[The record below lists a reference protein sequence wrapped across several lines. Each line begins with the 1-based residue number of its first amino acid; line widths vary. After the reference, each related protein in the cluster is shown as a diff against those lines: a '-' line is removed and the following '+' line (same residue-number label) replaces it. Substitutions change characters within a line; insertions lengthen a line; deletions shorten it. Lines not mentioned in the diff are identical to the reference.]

1 MRYGDGGTVRHA
13 HLQEEPRPVL
23 PFKRIDHVSF
33 ATPSIDDS
41 LAWFA
46 ALFGAKEVERTRVE
60 GEGFTFATLEIPNAQ
75 IQLELIEPLGE
86 NSFVARFLEERGPG
100 FHHMTVIVDDV
111 RRAAAEL
118 AAHDIR
124 PFGGV
129 RGDGKWKQ
137 TFIHPKDS
145 GGILFQLVERKD

>member
-1 MRYGDGGTVRHA
+1 M
-13 HLQEEPRPVL
+13 L
-23 PFKRIDHVSF
+23 PFQRIDHVSF

-46 ALFGAKEVERTRVE
+46 ALFGAKQVERHRVE
-60 GEGFTFATLEIPNAQ
+60 HEGFTFATLEIPNAQ
-75 IQLELIEPLGE
+75 IQFELIEPLGE
-86 NSFVARFLEERGPG
+86 DSFVARFLRERGPG

-111 RRAAAEL
+111 TRAAAQLE
-118 AAHDIR
+118 AHNIR

-129 RGDGKWKQ
+129 RGEGEWKQ

-145 GGILFQLVERKD
+145 GGILFQVVERKD